1 MRSAPPSYF
10 DSADHLLGALHL
22 QLYHVVFDASP
33 RRCREA
39 RAGLVQILGNDE
51 MVVVPVLYWTSQTA
65 SPYLGTTMVYT
76 SELPPTTNKQ

>member
-1 MRSAPPSYF
+1 MT
-10 DSADHLLGALHL
+10 
-22 QLYHVVFDASP
+22 HVVFDASP

-65 SPYLGTTMVYT
+65 SPYLGTTLVYT
-76 SELPPTTNKQ
+76 SELPPHNHTTTHTTINLSISLVLYLRM